1 MSDTKKFD
9 IELYVN
15 QFKNKKFLIKHL
27 IDIEKIIISFEYSK
41 FINSVYN
48 FFNSKVEGS
57 EERLNA
63 KHYNDAGEIIDSF
76 WKLLLNNETIA
87 TYQSNMKIKLKI

>member
-1 MSDTKKFD
+1 MKFD
-9 IELYVN
+9 IELYAN
-15 QFKNKKFLIKHL
+15 QFRNKKFLIKHL

-48 FFNSKVEGS
+48 FINSKVEGS

-63 KHYNDAGEIIDSF
+63 KHYNDAGGIIDRF
-76 WKLLLNNETIA
+76 WKLLLNNDSIA
-87 TYQSNMKIKLKI
+87 TYQSNLKKKLKI

>member
-1 MSDTKKFD
+1 MSDIKKFD
-9 IELYVN
+9 LELYVN
-15 QFKNKKFLIKHL
+15 QFKNEKFLINHL

-57 EERLNA
+57 EERLNT
-63 KHYNDAGEIIDSF
+63 KHYNDAGEIIDRF
-76 WKLLLNNETIA
+76 WKLLLNNDSIA

>member
-1 MSDTKKFD
+1 MKFD
-9 IELYVN
+9 LELYVN
-15 QFKNKKFLIKHL
+15 QFKNKKFLINHL

-41 FINSVYN
+41 FINSLYN

-76 WKLLLNNETIA
+76 WKLLLNNDSIA

>member
-1 MSDTKKFD
+1 MSNIIKFD
-9 IELYVN
+9 LEFYVN

-48 FFNSKVEGS
+48 FFNSKVEDS

-63 KHYNDAGEIIDSF
+63 KHYNDVGEIIDHF
-76 WKLLLNNETIA
+76 WILLLNDDSIA
-87 TYQSNMKIKLKI
+87 TH

>member
-1 MSDTKKFD
+1 MKFD
-9 IELYVN
+9 VELYVN

-27 IDIEKIIISFEYSK
+27 IDIEKIIVSFEYSK

-63 KHYNDAGEIIDSF
+63 KYYNDAGEIIDRF
-76 WKLLLNNETIA
+76 WKLLLSNDSIA
-87 TYQSNMKIKLKI
+87 NYQSNMKIKLKI

>member
-1 MSDTKKFD
+1 MSDTIKFD
-9 IELYVN
+9 LELYVN
-15 QFKNKKFLIKHL
+15 QFKNEKFLIKHL

-63 KHYNDAGEIIDSF
+63 KPYKDAGEIIDRF
-76 WKLLLNNETIA
+76 WKLLLNNDSIA
-87 TYQSNMKIKLKI
+87 TYQSNLKIKLKI

>member
-1 MSDTKKFD
+1 MSDIMKFD
-9 IELYVN
+9 VELYVN
-15 QFKNKKFLIKHL
+15 QFRNKKFLIKHL
-27 IDIEKIIISFEYSK
+27 IDIERIIISFEYSK

-63 KHYNDAGEIIDSF
+63 KNYNGAGEIIDRF
-76 WKLLLNNETIA
+76 WKLLLNNDSFA
-87 TYQSNMKIKLKI
+87 TYQSNLKIKLKI

>member
-1 MSDTKKFD
+1 MSDIMKFD

-15 QFKNKKFLIKHL
+15 QFKKKKFIIKHL
-27 IDIEKIIISFEYSK
+27 IDIEKIITSFEYSK

-57 EERLNA
+57 EVRLNA
-63 KHYNDAGEIIDSF
+63 KHYNGAGEIIDRF
-76 WKLLLNNETIA
+76 WKLLLNNDSIA
-87 TYQSNMKIKLKI
+87 TYQSNLKIKLKI

>member
-1 MSDTKKFD
+1 MSDIMKFD
-9 IELYVN
+9 VELYVN

-27 IDIEKIIISFEYSK
+27 IDIEKIIVSFEYSK

-48 FFNSKVEGS
+48 FFNSKVECS

-63 KHYNDAGEIIDSF
+63 KYYNDAGEIIDRF
-76 WKLLLNNETIA
+76 WKLLLSNDSIA
-87 TYQSNMKIKLKI
+87 NYQSNMKIKLKI

>member
-1 MSDTKKFD
+1 MSDIVKFD
-9 IELYVN
+9 IDLYVN

-27 IDIEKIIISFEYSK
+27 IDVEKIIISFEYSK

>member
-1 MSDTKKFD
+1 MKFD
-9 IELYVN
+9 LELYVN
-15 QFKNKKFLIKHL
+15 QFKNNKFLIKHL

-48 FFNSKVEGS
+48 FFNSKVDDS

-63 KHYNDAGEIIDSF
+63 KHYNDAGEIIDRF
-76 WKLLLNNETIA
+76 WSLLLNNDSIT
-87 TYQSNMKIKLKI
+87 THLSNLKIK

>member
-1 MSDTKKFD
+1 MKFD

-15 QFKNKKFLIKHL
+15 KFKNKKFLIKHL

-57 EERLNA
+57 EERLNS
-63 KHYNDAGEIIDSF
+63 KLYNDAGKIIDSF
-76 WKLLLNNETIA
+76 WKLLLNNDSIA
-87 TYQSNMKIKLKI
+87 TYRSNLKIKLKI

>member
-1 MSDTKKFD
+1 MSDIMKFD

-15 QFKNKKFLIKHL
+15 QFKKKKFIIKHL
-27 IDIEKIIISFEYSK
+27 IDIEKIITSFEYSK

-57 EERLNA
+57 EVRLNA
-63 KHYNDAGEIIDSF
+63 KHYNGAGEIIDRF
-76 WKLLLNNETIA
+76 WKLLLNNDSIT
-87 TYQSNMKIKLKI
+87 TYQSNLKIKLKV

>member
-1 MSDTKKFD
+1 MKFD

-63 KHYNDAGEIIDSF
+63 KHYNDAGEII
-76 WKLLLNNETIA
+76 
-87 TYQSNMKIKLKI
+87 QSNLKIKLKI